1 MENKENNLDEVLSP
15 LKETDIESNLGEQD
29 DELPFYMLPE
39 EERMERV
46 LNSSRWYEGAA
57 VCWVDFP
64 KSKDEYRVI
73 DDHGETF
80 VQRVVKSR

>member
-1 MENKENNLDEVLSP
+1 MENKENNLDESLSLP
-15 LKETDIESNLGEQD
+15 KETDIESKLGEQD
-29 DELPFYMLPE
+29 DDLPYYMWSE
-39 EERMERV
+39 EEKMERL
-46 LNSSRWYEGAA
+46 LNSSRRYEGAA